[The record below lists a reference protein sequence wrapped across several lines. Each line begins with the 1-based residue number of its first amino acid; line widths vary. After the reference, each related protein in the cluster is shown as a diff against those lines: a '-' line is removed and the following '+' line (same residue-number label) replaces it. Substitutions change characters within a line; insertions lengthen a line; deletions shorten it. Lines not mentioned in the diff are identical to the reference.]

1 MMSIGRSS
9 RRENLLWV
17 TGYQAHEPDQDL
29 PSRTTSGPA
38 AVTMA
43 APTGQTHD
51 SDVPSQAQR
60 ARLSLSTRANVKLVR
75 LCIVQRRGR
84 DLKTSVNKL

>member
-1 MMSIGRSS
+1 MGH
-9 RRENLLWV
+9 
-17 TGYQAHEPDQDL
+17 GYRAQALDQDPPREPHQGQQL
-29 PSRTTSGPA
+29 R
-38 AVTMA
+38 MA
-43 APTGQTHD
+43 AATGQTHD